1 MQIPSSAEL
10 VFVATQAALQAGE
23 LLKRGFGTS
32 FVIESKPGKQNLVTE
47 YDKASEKCI
56 ISSIL
61 SHFPNHS
68 FLAEESGTTQNAE
81 SAVLWIIDPLDG
93 TVNFAHGIP
102 MFSISIAAAINK
114 EIVAGVVFQ
123 PLTNELF
130 IAQKGKGAY
139 LNGSRLQVSKNS
151 SLNDDVM
158 LATGFPYNADENPGH
173 CIDQFAH
180 LTQLGIPIRRLG
192 SAAIDL
198 SYLAAGRFDAYWEV
212 TLHPWDMAAGKLL
225 VEEAGGKV
233 THFDG
238 SAHQIF
244 CHASMLATNSRL
256 HHEMIH
262 HLTHFKHWK
271 STP

>member
-61 SHFPNHS
+61 NHFPNHS

-271 STP
+271 STS